1 MFQILVV
8 DDDKNTRRLLKA
20 VLETEHYSVFT
31 AANGEEALDA
41 MNKEYI
47 DLVILDIM
55 MPKMDGYEFTKIL
68 RESKI
73 ICPFLWFRQNSFLKI
88 NVKVFR

>member
-31 AANGEEALDA
+31 AANGE
-41 MNKEYI
+41 
-47 DLVILDIM
+47 
-55 MPKMDGYEFTKIL
+55 
-68 RESKI
+68 
-73 ICPFLWFRQNSFLKI
+73 
-88 NVKVFR
+88 